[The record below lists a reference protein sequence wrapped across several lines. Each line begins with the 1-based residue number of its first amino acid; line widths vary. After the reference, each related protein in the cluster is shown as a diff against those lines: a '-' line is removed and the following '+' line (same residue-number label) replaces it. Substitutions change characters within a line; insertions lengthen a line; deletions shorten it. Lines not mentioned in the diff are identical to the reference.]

1 MVGNT
6 ASSCCGYNVNKRIA
20 YAYLPVWFRDPGNE
34 VLVELMGKK
43 HNRAA
48 APKSLVQMEVTRAR
62 LTKKKQKK
70 TRSSKL
76 AEILQNYSI
85 VCVLPC
91 SMYFP
96 RNGVGVMLLID
107 GFKEC

>member
-70 TRSSKL
+70 RAVPSSLKFYRTIQL
-76 AEILQNYSI
+76 YVFYRARCIFREMEL
-85 VCVLPC
+85 V
-91 SMYFP
+91 
-96 RNGVGVMLLID
+96 
-107 GFKEC
+107 

>member
-6 ASSCCGYNVNKRIA
+6 ASSCCGYNVNERIA
-20 YAYLPVWFRDPGNE
+20 HAYLPVWLRDPGNE

-48 APKSLVQMEVTRAR
+48 APKSLVRMEVTRAR

-70 TRSSKL
+70 RAVPSSLKFYRTIQL
-76 AEILQNYSI
+76 HVFYRARCIFREMEL
-85 VCVLPC
+85 V
-91 SMYFP
+91 
-96 RNGVGVMLLID
+96 
-107 GFKEC
+107 